1 MGEEI
6 EIIKVAMQ
14 GTEMSFRL
22 AGTSTK
28 EALKFLKFIVTLIP
42 NISEWLRETSDKNI
56 RRKMTKAEWKKIKE
70 GMKDTISGQ
79 VDFKKLV
86 DKFGHDGITCL
97 NIPDQSLSSFSK
109 YAKEYNLS
117 YSVLPD
123 LNSND
128 GMTQVV
134 VPVSENDIFRRIIK
148 KLEKEEL
155 ERNERAKTKLEEDK
169 NKAEENLS
177 KARAEKKAAI
187 EAGKHKGDPE
197 YDEAVSKEFTAERE
211 LNDLMTEYK
220 TLDKRTHECGFDEY
234 INTNAE
240 IFQHVDFCNELKK
253 QGISVEDK
261 SSISSFVKP
270 ISSEELNNKDEISNT
285 EYIVN
290 PESNTCIKKEAMY
303 DEDNIY
309 GMKYTMYVDEK
320 ERYSVEYTPTSNPES
335 LKNLI
340 SLCSIK
346 ERDNLANQ
354 GKEYNIDEQTWF
366 VLNNKEDVIKFYQI
380 LKKNS
385 EEVEKPEIKEKTEKI
400 LGNDLKEQIKNE
412 KKEENVIQLPED
424 IKYPESY
431 KGRFGIFTKN
441 NNQFIEIDKDVI
453 KKKSDN
459 LVIVADKDKV
469 FNITDIKSGSVSKVK
484 GSDIHQALEE
494 VKNSTEQIKKAG
506 EEIKN
511 VAKTRK

>member
-187 EAGKHKGDPE
+187 EAGKHKDLRLSLPE
-197 YDEAVSKEFTAERE
+197 YLQV
-211 LNDLMTEYK
+211 
-220 TLDKRTHECGFDEY
+220 
-234 INTNAE
+234 
-240 IFQHVDFCNELKK
+240 Q
-253 QGISVEDK
+253 
-261 SSISSFVKP
+261 
-270 ISSEELNNKDEISNT
+270 
-285 EYIVN
+285 
-290 PESNTCIKKEAMY
+290 
-303 DEDNIY
+303 DNI
-309 GMKYTMYVDEK
+309 
-320 ERYSVEYTPTSNPES
+320 P
-335 LKNLI
+335 
-340 SLCSIK
+340 
-346 ERDNLANQ
+346 
-354 GKEYNIDEQTWF
+354 
-366 VLNNKEDVIKFYQI
+366 VL
-380 LKKNS
+380 
-385 EEVEKPEIKEKTEKI
+385 
-400 LGNDLKEQIKNE
+400 
-412 KKEENVIQLPED
+412 
-424 IKYPESY
+424 
-431 KGRFGIFTKN
+431 
-441 NNQFIEIDKDVI
+441 
-453 KKKSDN
+453 
-459 LVIVADKDKV
+459 
-469 FNITDIKSGSVSKVK
+469 
-484 GSDIHQALEE
+484 
-494 VKNSTEQIKKAG
+494 
-506 EEIKN
+506 
-511 VAKTRK
+511 